1 MKLKNKLLLGGLT
14 AVLLAVM
21 SFSAWKIWVIRS
33 EYHTGESA
41 YEDISHMI
49 LLPQKT
55 AEPQPPVINKPAGAE
70 TLPDEDDAIWP
81 EVDFAVLREI
91 NPDIVA
97 WIYIEGTKINYPI
110 VQGRDNS
117 YYLKHLFSGEWNGSG
132 CIFLDFRNDASFADR
147 HSIIYGHHMGCKK
160 WPAFRSF
167 AEEAVAGSAKVLA
180 VSADNRNLALEQLPM
195 AADKLLLLPNGY
207 NEDIFYRE
215 DVDKE
220 ALFSS
225 LGLPYCGEYIVLFVG
240 KLAAFKGVDTLLR
253 AARRYEWLADREF
266 ITLIVGDGEE
276 RESLSE
282 LHKQLGLRNTF
293 FLGNQKQDELRR
305 LYNAADVFVMPSRRE
320 PFGLVAL
327 EAMACGLPVVG
338 SNEGGLPEFINSQV
352 GTLVSPEDEESFCAA
367 ILNELTRHH
376 VEPERR
382 DVIAGYAR
390 SNFAQAQFVAKLEQV
405 YQRAV
410 RDFSG

>member
-1 MKLKNKLLLGGLT
+1 MKVLLINHFPLEGSGSGTYTKNIALHLRKRGHEVAVIFPENQPVPMLPGLQMYPVMFSRGKAQEDALPFNFPCFTTHPQSRMTFADLSIGQMTRYLT
-14 AVLLAVM
+14 A
-21 SFSAWKIWVIRS
+21 FSAALRQALQEFCPDLIHAQHAWCLSWLAS
-33 EYHTGESA
+33 LCS
-41 YEDISHMI
+41 
-49 LLPQKT
+49 LPLVVT
-55 AEPQPPVINKPAGAE
+55 IH
-70 TLPDEDDAIWP
+70 
-81 EVDFAVLREI
+81 
-91 NPDIVA
+91 
-97 WIYIEGTKINYPI
+97 GT
-110 VQGRDNS
+110 D
-117 YYLKHLFSGEWNGSG
+117 L
-132 CIFLDFRNDASFADR
+132 
-147 HSIIYGHHMGCKK
+147 MGCKK

-220 ALFSS
+220 ALFRS

-338 SNEGGLPEFINSQV
+338 SNEGGLPEFISSQV
-352 GTLVSPEDEESFCAA
+352 GTLVSPEDEEAFCAA

-405 YQRAV
+405 YQYAV
-410 RDFSG
+410 RDFSD